1 MFSPPSV
8 QAPAEE
14 KLLCHCYVRAL
25 AMLPRPVRPW
35 ALVLGM
41 CLPLLLPVTGI
52 RVPTS
57 AAGPRAPA
65 PAIAGLSKD
74 AFPSAAET
82 PRLAS
87 TRGSTMMPLPS
98 RTKRRSPLPPQ
109 DTRVAAVCDAPPD
122 GAIDTAEL
130 YTHAKRLLQLHRY
143 GEAAEVLT
151 RLTRLTPDDGRVWI
165 KLMTIHKRAR
175 RLKNADATIRD
186 GIKACPENAR
196 LRQAL
201 ADLCRE
207 RRQFAEARTHFKKA
221 MELEPTLASVYDSWG
236 RMEAHL
242 GKHAVAASL
251 YERGLELQTTARL
264 CHALGVLLDTQGQ
277 PERARETLRRG
288 LSLPNEMANPQL
300 LHALGMLEVRARN
313 LGAARGHFLS
323 AIKEH
328 PSFTKAYLSLGQL
341 EERLGNR
348 QAARR
353 HYEAGATAKQPN
365 GALGAVQLWQSWARM
380 EQRLGRDRYALSL
393 FKRAHAR
400 FPEDSQLL
408 VEWAKLAGEQP
419 DSSSQAL
426 ARDLFSQVTDGK
438 KPTLSSPYAFQCA
451 AALEVRTEQP
461 DAARALF
468 ERGAALPAAE
478 GKAKEQRVP
487 LLHAWA
493 VFEWRQGDP
502 RQARKLFVAA
512 EEEAAGECGWL
523 FQWRAS
529 FEADVGNML
538 VARHY
543 YARAVNKSPLDTS
556 AWGMWAELE
565 AQLGNSERA
574 ETLSRHSQVM
584 ATQALLQNSLPGTRR
599 TTHPLA
605 PADLYHK

>member
-1 MFSPPSV
+1 
-8 QAPAEE
+8 
-14 KLLCHCYVRAL
+14 
-25 AMLPRPVRPW
+25 MLPRPVRPW

-41 CLPLLLPVTGI
+41 CLPLLLPVTGL

-74 AFPSAAET
+74 AFPSTAET

-109 DTRVAAVCDAPPD
+109 DTRIAAVCDAPPD

-300 LHALGMLEVRARN
+300 LHALGMVEVRARN

-400 FPEDSQLL
+400 FPEDAQLL
-408 VEWAKLAGEQP
+408 TEWAKLAGEQP
-419 DSSSQAL
+419 DASTQAL
-426 ARDLFSQVTDGK
+426 ARDLFAQLTDGK
-438 KPTLSSPYAFQCA
+438 RDLSSPYAFQCA